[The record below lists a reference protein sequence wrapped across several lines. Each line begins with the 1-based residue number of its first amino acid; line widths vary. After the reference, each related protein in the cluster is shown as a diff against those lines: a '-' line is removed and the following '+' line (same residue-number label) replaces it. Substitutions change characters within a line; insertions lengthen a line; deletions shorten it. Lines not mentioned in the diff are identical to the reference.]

1 MRFFITLNILI
12 LVLIVLR
19 KLVKGKVSCKVQYFS
34 WLILPVFMLVASFIS
49 IPVAIEKQRDVVED
63 KTAAAVY
70 NNEAAD
76 LSMAAAYPVERE
88 YPHAEALAKNYE
100 VSAADASQVK
110 AAASGSFT
118 INYKTVAVVIWIS
131 GSVLFGA
138 IMLLNNISFSR
149 RIRKA
154 REWFSNSQY
163 GDLRVYKLK
172 GLDSPFLLWNKIY
185 IPENLDSNSE
195 HYSLSLYHEYC
206 HYKLGDCF
214 WNVIKNLFLI
224 ALWFDPLVW
233 IAYFL
238 IRHDNELA
246 VDEMVIK
253 WNGEDNRVKYGEML
267 LSYVSNISGHSRIST
282 VATSMSGKS
291 KSFMKKRILNIAKTS
306 TATKYAAVIVS
317 TVLITASVCLL
328 IRPHVVYKEVEVPA
342 TEEKASSKETEKE
355 ITTTETTPSEPVEE
369 SITFKPQSYEQEK
382 AIKDGVVNIHYPDL
396 ITGIDYY
403 TDNLIGTEEI
413 KIPEEYNQPNKVHLN
428 CNVINVSEDYMYI
441 WLDGVDYEKDENIRC
456 IFRYEIVDGKQGD
469 LTGSVDIGTSC
480 CNVMDVYEADGKT
493 YAIIEMMTQA
503 GMDPGYAFHIYE
515 LDFEKGTVI
524 ENREV
529 FVDTVPGR
537 FIQIRYARYSD
548 GTIYVFGEATY
559 HGELEFLYYE
569 VTEDGYTQVEPDSRT
584 ESKFWRIL
592 SPVFKL

>member
-19 KLVKGKVSCKVQYFS
+19 KLMKGRVSCKVQYFT
-34 WLILPVFMLVASFIS
+34 WIILPVFMLVASFIS
-49 IPVAIEKQRDVVED
+49 IPVSIEKQHDVVED
-63 KTAAAVY
+63 KNAVVAY
-70 NNEAAD
+70 NSEAAD
-76 LSMAAAYPVERE
+76 LSLAAAYPLERE

-185 IPENLDSNSE
+185 IPEDLDSNPE
-195 HYSLSLYHEYC
+195 HYSLALYHEYC

-214 WNVIKNLFLI
+214 WNVIKNLFVVS
-224 ALWFDPLVW
+224 LWFDPLVW

-253 WNGEDNRVKYGEML
+253 GNGEEKRVKYGEML
-267 LSYVSNISGHSRIST
+267 LSYVSSISGHERISS

-317 TVLITASVCLL
+317 TVLVTASVCLL

-342 TEEKASSKETEKE
+342 TETKASSEEK
-355 ITTTETTPSEPVEE
+355 ITTAETTSSEPMEE
-369 SITFKPQSYEQEK
+369 SNTVQPDSSEAAK
-382 AIKDGVVNIHYPDL
+382 AGDMVNINYINL
-396 ITGIDYY
+396 VTGINYY
-403 TDNLIGTEEI
+403 TDNLIGAEDF
-413 KIPEEYNQPNKVHLN
+413 KIPEDISQLTNLFVN
-428 CNVINVSEDYMYI
+428 CDVINITEDYMYI
-441 WLDGVDYEKDENIRC
+441 FIDGVNYEKNENIKRIC
-456 IFRYEIVDGKQGD
+456 RYEIVDGKQGD
-469 LTGSVDIGTSC
+469 LTGSVDIDFSC
-480 CNVMDVYEADGKT
+480 YCVLDVYEADGKT
-493 YAIIEMMTQA
+493 YAIMEMSKQSA
-503 GMDPGYAFHIYE
+503 GTDPGYAFHINE
-515 LDFEKGTVI
+515 LDFDNGTVI
-524 ENREV
+524 ENRV
-529 FVDTVPGR
+529 VSVDTVTGR
-537 FIQIRYARYSD
+537 YIQIRDARYSD

-559 HGELEFLYYE
+559 HGEIEYVYYE
-569 VTEDGYTQVEPDSRT
+569 ITDDGYRQVELDSRT

-592 SPVFKL
+592 TPIFKL